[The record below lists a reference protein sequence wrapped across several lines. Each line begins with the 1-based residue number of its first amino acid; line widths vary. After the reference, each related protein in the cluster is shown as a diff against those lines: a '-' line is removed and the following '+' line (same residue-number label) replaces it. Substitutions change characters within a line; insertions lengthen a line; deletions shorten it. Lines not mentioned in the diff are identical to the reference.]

1 MEDERMDLVK
11 LYSDKLL
18 GDETFRTSFLDVKI
32 ARKSAELR
40 AKYGFRA
47 PDAIQLATAFTEKAE
62 VFITNDE
69 NLKRVDGIKVIVLQ
83 DLVE

>member
-40 AKYGFRA
+40 AKYGFRT

-69 NLKRVDGIKVIVLQ
+69 NLKRVDGIEVIVLQ